1 MEVRNKGGP
10 LKDDPRVDQVFEA
23 ILPDPECNYPQRLA
37 YKLKEGLESTFGG
50 VWHCHVGPSFGSS
63 FPYDVKNYLSAVWKD
78 LQIVAYKYP

>member
-10 LKDDPRVDQVFEA
+10 LKDDPRID
-23 ILPDPECNYPQRLA
+23 QRLA
-37 YKLKEGLESTFGG
+37 YKLKEGLELTFGG